1 MQRQHR
7 RHLKGKGGGARGCA
21 GSWAW
26 PTLPA
31 SPLPPPPPLARA
43 SPRLRRSS
51 AGHPGAARWPTT
63 LGDVAFRAPLGCG
76 RGVQP
81 PPTGDRAASSPL
93 PPPPPNRWK
102 GQAPDE
108 RRAYAGGRRLCDS
121 APKRGVSTTGALSTA
136 VEGCPTRRRG
146 GGEGGGGHVG
156 TPRGG
161 RGRLQPVAA
170 VRGCERRVS
179 GGGVGDAR
187 SRGPL
192 PPVLSASVGGCA
204 ARRAPLLL
212 GRQIPSRGVWRARA
226 AGSDWGV
233 PEEHAKRPGAVFPDR
248 LGGGAARRRLRPVG
262 GGGARERQGPGRGR
276 RARTDAG
283 RPCPV
288 AAPPR
293 TVSCRRLDRWKPS
306 CAARSPSRGGACQRK
321 RLGGLAGGRGGGR
334 WDTPG
339 GLGATAVTPAGFV

>member
-1 MQRQHR
+1 MRAAGGCATAPR
-7 RHLKGKGGGARGCA
+7 RGGCRRRGPSPRRSKGAPRGGG
-21 GSWAW
+21 
-26 PTLPA
+26 
-31 SPLPPPPPLARA
+31 
-43 SPRLRRSS
+43 
-51 AGHPGAARWPTT
+51 
-63 LGDVAFRAPLGCG
+63 
-76 RGVQP
+76 
-81 PPTGDRAASSPL
+81 
-93 PPPPPNRWK
+93 
-102 GQAPDE
+102 
-108 RRAYAGGRRLCDS
+108 
-121 APKRGVSTTGALSTA
+121 
-136 VEGCPTRRRG
+136 G

>member
-1 MQRQHR
+1 MTYFPERREGPGGGGGGGAASGDPPPSPGRGGAPPPLVIHFSPPLAVSLPRGTIRRWRAPLPSGVGGGDPLPRGGGGGGLQRQHR

-146 GGEGGGGHVG
+146 GGGRAEGDTSV
-156 TPRGG
+156 PRAAGEEG
-161 RGRLQPVAA
+161 CSPSPRCAA
-170 VRGCERRVS
+170 VRG
-179 GGGVGDAR
+179 G
-187 SRGPL
+187 
-192 PPVLSASVGGCA
+192 
-204 ARRAPLLL
+204 
-212 GRQIPSRGVWRARA
+212 
-226 AGSDWGV
+226 
-233 PEEHAKRPGAVFPDR
+233 
-248 LGGGAARRRLRPVG
+248 
-262 GGGARERQGPGRGR
+262 
-276 RARTDAG
+276 
-283 RPCPV
+283 
-288 AAPPR
+288 
-293 TVSCRRLDRWKPS
+293 
-306 CAARSPSRGGACQRK
+306 
-321 RLGGLAGGRGGGR
+321 
-334 WDTPG
+334 
-339 GLGATAVTPAGFV
+339 